1 MAMSPE
7 ELYLLLGTLIEE
19 MPDLATGPITN
30 DVNRW
35 LGRAV
40 ALVQTSGDTANTIAL
55 QVASQN
61 LNTAIRAQN
70 AQTIAAIVHT
80 ALAKAELAAPA
91 QVQGT
96 FIAAGHTF
104 DALAA
109 VGKVARGAATS
120 VLLVDPYSD
129 ERMVT
134 DYVGLAPESVLV
146 KILAETGKHKPTLK
160 PAADRWKQQFGQA
173 RPLEVRLAPSGTLH
187 DRLVIVDGNQAWV
200 LGQSFNKLAERAH
213 TSLVRMNKE
222 AGDLKIAAYG
232 SIWQS
237 ATPL

>member
-134 DYVGLAPESVLV
+134 DYVGIAPESV
-146 KILAETGKHKPTLK
+146 
-160 PAADRWKQQFGQA
+160 Q
-173 RPLEVRLAPSGTLH
+173 
-187 DRLVIVDGNQAWV
+187 
-200 LGQSFNKLAERAH
+200 
-213 TSLVRMNKE
+213 
-222 AGDLKIAAYG
+222 
-232 SIWQS
+232 
-237 ATPL
+237 